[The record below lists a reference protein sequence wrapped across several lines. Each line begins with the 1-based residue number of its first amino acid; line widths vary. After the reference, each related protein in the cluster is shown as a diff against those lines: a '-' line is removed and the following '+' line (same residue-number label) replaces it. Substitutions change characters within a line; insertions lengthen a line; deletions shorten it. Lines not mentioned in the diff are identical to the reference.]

1 LPLVSLVHGTLRGRH
16 THRSITKCASA
27 VICLLPGH
35 VQRMDRI
42 RLTPDFERHVQFSI
56 TINDP
61 NFSIEL
67 LTADQLGTLGTRV
80 DRIHDITVA
89 QRMLGV
95 RNTRGKREGIKT
107 HLGNWGME
115 KPVSKTTCNCCEL

>member
-1 LPLVSLVHGTLRGRH
+1 MPKIPSKVWSCAPAITDWNFELSLVSLVHGTLRGRY
-16 THRSITKCASA
+16 THSPITKCASG

-42 RLTPDFERHVQFSI
+42 CLTRDFERHVQFSI

-61 NFSIEL
+61 NFPIEL

-95 RNTRGKREGIKT
+95 RNTGR
-107 HLGNWGME
+107 
-115 KPVSKTTCNCCEL
+115 